1 MRSLVRG
8 TAVGLLSAALVT
20 LVPTAARAEGLF
32 TVFGGSTFG
41 GDSKSGTG
49 TFGVALAG
57 SAAGVL
63 GVELDLATT
72 ANPFGDE
79 TAVSD
84 SSVTTIMGNLVIGI
98 GGPVRPYA
106 TGGVGVIRSSVDGLL
121 GSASSND
128 FGMNFGGG
136 VTGFFSDHV
145 GLRGDVRFFRSV
157 GDTGDLV
164 DINIDNVDF
173 WRATIGAAFK
183 W

>member
-8 TAVGLLSAALVT
+8 TAIGLLSAALLT
-20 LVPTAARAEGLF
+20 LVPTTARAEGLF
-32 TVFGGSTFG
+32 TAFAGSTFG

-49 TFGVALAG
+49 TFGIALAG
-57 SAAGVL
+57 SAAGIL

-72 ANPFGDE
+72 ADPFGDD
-79 TAVSD
+79 TIVSD
-84 SSVTTIMGNLVIGI
+84 SSVTTVMGNLVVGI
-98 GGPVRPYA
+98 GGPIRPYA
-106 TGGVGVIRSSVDGLL
+106 TGGVGIIRSSIDTLL

-136 VTGFFSDHV
+136 VTGFFSEHV
-145 GLRGDVRFFRSV
+145 GLRGDVRFFRTV
-157 GDTGDLV
+157 GDSGDLV
-164 DINIDNVDF
+164 DLDIDNVDF